1 MSIIGHSSEEVENG
15 DIVVIKDEKGNTGGL
30 SHDDIAE
37 DPTDKPVPT
46 AAASTAQQILN
57 HLVSLNSL
65 AALNNSTS
73 TTGAA
78 NVTLMP
84 RNTAAAADKPGPNSP
99 VSATRMSSVI
109 TSTGSALKRK
119 RSSSA
124 SESSLE
130 SQKVSFLFID
140 KMAFM
145 IALSLQGGRGH
156 WAVYDTSPQ
165 SFIIPNVFLIVVSTT

>member
-1 MSIIGHSSEEVENG
+1 MSITGHSSEEVENG

-37 DPTDKPVPT
+37 DPADKPAPS

-65 AALNNSTS
+65 AALNNGTS
-73 TTGAA
+73 TTGSAA

-84 RNTAAAADKPGPNSP
+84 RNTAADKPGLSP
-99 VSATRMSSVI
+99 VSASRQSSVI

-130 SQKVSFLFID
+130 SQKVSFLF
-140 KMAFM
+140 
-145 IALSLQGGRGH
+145 L
-156 WAVYDTSPQ
+156 P
-165 SFIIPNVFLIVVSTT
+165 